1 MQRNRHNQNRI
12 AGHAGRKSGDNLGQH
27 PSQHVCCRTHQLIL
41 QQMNKFAQSA
51 IIAAIGGCLLEGRN
65 QAPAQSAD
73 GLLIPPRESVRAAKP
88 LATERTYSLS
98 YGTNVRKT
106 LSAYRKAGNVDERSA
121 TDGAFRRKK
130 SRKQSRGDPAYRRDR
145 GSHQS
150 VALLDNLGL
159 GGPGWV
165 PTTAEDEPPSSGRC
179 CGGSMRTNP
188 FQYSGAECGAQSPQR
203 FRQPRAARA
212 RTIPGVPSPR

>member
-27 PSQHVCCRTHQLIL
+27 PSQNVRCRTHQLIL
-41 QQMNKFAQSA
+41 QQMNKFAKSA
-51 IIAAIGGCLLEGRN
+51 IIAAIGCGLLEGRN

-73 GLLIPPRESVRAAKP
+73 GFPVPPRESVRAAKR
-88 LATERTYSLS
+88 LATERTNPFS
-98 YGTNVRKT
+98 GRTNVRKT
-106 LSAYRKAGNVDERSA
+106 LSAYWKAGNIDERSA
-121 TDGAFRRKK
+121 TDAAFRREK
-130 SRKQSRGDPAYRRDR
+130 SRKQRRGNPAYRRDR
-145 GSHQS
+145 GSHQR

-188 FQYSGAECGAQSPQR
+188 LQYSGGECAAQSPQR

-212 RTIPGVPSPR
+212 RTILGVPSLR